1 MTKET
6 RRIVSLAI
14 LSALGTVL
22 MIIEIPYPIFPWL
35 MLDLSDVVVLV
46 VFIVYGWKEAA
57 LVGILKVVIHG
68 LFKGAVGPFYLGQLT
83 AFIASM
89 SYVLGMYL
97 TTNKLNLNRF
107 VSGLISVSIVT
118 LLLTI
123 ANYFFITPSW
133 IFYGFATSGDM
144 AGVDF
149 ASALGT
155 SSSFSYLWTILVIY
169 VPFNLVKGGI
179 VLGVFTA
186 IYKSIGSFLEE
197 YAN

>member
-22 MIIEIPYPIFPWL
+22 MIIEIPYPVFPWL

-57 LVGILKVVIHG
+57 LVGLLKVVIHG
-68 LFKGAVGPFYLGQLT
+68 LFKGTVGPMYLGQLT

-107 VSGLISVSIVT
+107 VSALISVGIVT
-118 LLLTI
+118 FILTV
-123 ANYFFITPSW
+123 ANYYFITPSW
-133 IFYGFATSGDM
+133 LVYSYATIGDIN
-144 AGVDF
+144 GVDF
-149 ASALGT
+149 AAGLGT
-155 SSSFSYLWTILVIY
+155 SASMSYLVTILVIY
-169 VPFNLVKGGI
+169 VPFNLLKGAI
-179 VLGVFTA
+179 VLGAFTA
-186 IYKSIGSFLEE
+186 IYKSIGEFLKE
-197 YAN
+197 YAQ